1 MKYIYMDT
9 TKINI
14 LGFDELLI
22 EYLTELYIDNKD
34 FQYIKNNDHWSY
46 TMDNLVIVYKNKLKY
61 LQESNETFFKDTKG
75 IIVIFKTKNIKKIK
89 DIWLNEIYNNC
100 PNNSVPILFLEVES
114 SSSHKH
120 LHLPHNFYT
129 TYKYVA
135 HSTTSINN
143 KDLIKKIYDNFINKV
158 SRVYQPTN

>member
-75 IIVIFKTKNIKKIK
+75 IIVIF
-89 DIWLNEIYNNC
+89 L
-100 PNNSVPILFLEVES
+100 
-114 SSSHKH
+114 
-120 LHLPHNFYT
+120 
-129 TYKYVA
+129 
-135 HSTTSINN
+135 
-143 KDLIKKIYDNFINKV
+143 
-158 SRVYQPTN
+158 SRRI

>member
-1 MKYIYMDT
+1 MDT
-9 TKINI
+9 IKINI
-14 LGFDELLI
+14 LGFDDLLI

-46 TMDNLVIVYKNKLKY
+46 TINGQLALVYKNKLKY

-75 IIVIFKTKNIKKIK
+75 IIIIFKTKDIKKIK
-89 DIWLNEIYNNC
+89 DVWLNEIYNNC
-100 PNNSVPILFLEVES
+100 PHNSVPILFLEVES
-114 SSSHKH
+114 SSTSIHTQ

-129 TYKYVA
+129 KYKYVA
-135 HSTTSINN
+135 HSITSMDN

-158 SRVYQPTN
+158 SRVDQRAK